1 MTIKIDKNFKEK
13 GNKMN
18 KVSNQI
24 RLVRKL
30 KSQKIQQFE
39 IKKKKAALFLKKQ
52 SKRKTREGEGRCLFK
67 LTPLL
72 CGQKRKQNQLQ

>member
-39 IKKKKAALFLKKQ
+39 IKKKKKGSIIFKETVKEKKQ
-52 SKRKTREGEGRCLFK
+52 RR
-67 LTPLL
+67 
-72 CGQKRKQNQLQ
+72 

>member
-39 IKKKKAALFLKKQ
+39 IKKKKKG
-52 SKRKTREGEGRCLFK
+52 SIIFK
-67 LTPLL
+67 ETV
-72 CGQKRKQNQLQ
+72 KEKNQRR

>member
-1 MTIKIDKNFKEK
+1 MTIKIDENFKEK

-18 KVSNQI
+18 EVSNQI

-39 IKKKKAALFLKKQ
+39 IKKKKKKG
-52 SKRKTREGEGRCLFK
+52 SIIFK
-67 LTPLL
+67 EAV
-72 CGQKRKQNQLQ
+72 KEKNQRR

>member
-1 MTIKIDKNFKEK
+1 MTIKIDENFKEK

-18 KVSNQI
+18 EVSNQI

-39 IKKKKAALFLKKQ
+39 IKKKKKG
-52 SKRKTREGEGRCLFK
+52 SIIFK
-67 LTPLL
+67 EAV
-72 CGQKRKQNQLQ
+72 KEKNQRR

>member
-1 MTIKIDKNFKEK
+1 MTIKIDENFKEK

-30 KSQKIQQFE
+30 KS
-39 IKKKKAALFLKKQ
+39 
-52 SKRKTREGEGRCLFK
+52 
-67 LTPLL
+67 
-72 CGQKRKQNQLQ
+72 